1 MASIIFCF
9 ILGERKE
16 AAMARTHLAVAFAE
30 GGGGGGGEPSSSQG
44 HTGLAVKT
52 IAIQI

>member
-1 MASIIFCF
+1 MAPIIFCF

-16 AAMARTHLAVAFAE
+16 AAMARTHLAAAFA
-30 GGGGGGGEPSSSQG
+30 GGAERSSSQG